1 MAKQK
6 ITESKQKTEGGKTFK
21 RIENSVDLFICISD
35 AQDNVVYMSDKETP
49 MTAGLVTDTSHNI
62 FAAATHKE
70 MADEAAK
77 RKLKL

>member
-21 RIENSVDLFICISD
+21 RVENSVDLFLCISD
-35 AQDNVVYMSDKETP
+35 AQGNVLYMSEGETP

-62 FAAATHKE
+62 FAAKTHKD
-70 MADEAAK
+70 MTDEIAK
-77 RKLKL
+77 RKLKQ